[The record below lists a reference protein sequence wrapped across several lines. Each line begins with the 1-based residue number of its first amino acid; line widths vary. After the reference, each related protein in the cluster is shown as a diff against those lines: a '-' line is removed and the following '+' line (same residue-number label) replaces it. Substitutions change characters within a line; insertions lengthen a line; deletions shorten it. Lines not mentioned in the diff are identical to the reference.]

1 MHFSFSPLLN
11 QQYQNHYFRHPKPK
25 PMKSCALLSFFFFA
39 IFLQAQPHSDNHRIV
54 VKIPAEVVAKENLL
68 SAESFLASR
77 LFTDVHTQFPPLHIH
92 QFRCGRTEDRIFVLQ
107 FDQAH
112 SSKEIL
118 EVYGAIA
125 EVEYAELDGVG
136 TGAGQ
141 QLLTP
146 NDTHFSRQWGLKNDG
161 GFSLSPA
168 LAGADVQMEDAWSF
182 TQGDS
187 SIIVAIMDSGAKMDH
202 PEFQGRIWQNLAE
215 IPGNG
220 IDDDLNGYIDD
231 HEGWDFANNDNN
243 PTDDQGHGSN
253 VMGILGANGN
263 NAIGYA
269 GIDWNCKLMVL
280 KGLNSS
286 NSGFYTWWAEAIYYA
301 VDHGA
306 KVINL
311 SVGGSSPST
320 ALADAIAYA
329 INNNVVVVACMMN
342 TNNNTPYIPAIYP
355 GVIAVGSTNPNDTRS
370 APFFWSP
377 SSGSN
382 FGPHITVCAPGN
394 YIYGLSHTSNTNYN
408 GYWGGTS
415 QATPLVAGIASLL
428 LAQDPS
434 RTIQDITEILILTA
448 EDQVGNP
455 AEDTPGWDQY
465 YGYGRVNAYE
475 ALAYSQSASTPLHKV
490 DGSVLYPNPNL
501 GIFAIDHEPGM
512 AEIQVL
518 NAYGQVVFKSPLS
531 SSVKRT
537 EISLENVSSGMYYA
551 LVFSNGL
558 LSKSFPFIIK
568 E

>member
-1 MHFSFSPLLN
+1 
-11 QQYQNHYFRHPKPK
+11 
-25 PMKSCALLSFFFFA
+25 MKSYALLSFFIVA
-39 IFLQAQPHSDNHRIV
+39 LCLQAQTNSDNHRIV
-54 VKIPAEVVAKENLL
+54 VKIPAEVVVKENLL
-68 SAESFLASR
+68 SAESFLASS
-77 LFTDVHTQFPPLHIH
+77 LFSEVHAQFSPQHIH
-92 QFRCGRTEDRIFVLQ
+92 QFKCGRTEDRIFVVQ
-107 FDQAH
+107 FDKVH
-112 SSKEIL
+112 STEEIL
-118 EVYGAIA
+118 EKYNALA
-125 EVEYAELDGVG
+125 EVAYAEPDGVG

-141 QLLTP
+141 QSLTP
-146 NDTHFSRQWGLKNDG
+146 NDTHFGRQWGLKNDG
-161 GFSLSPA
+161 SFNLSPA
-168 LAGADVQMEDAWSF
+168 MAGADVQMEDAWSF

-187 SIIVAIMDSGAKMDH
+187 SIVVAIMDSGAKMDH

-231 HEGWDFANNDNN
+231 YQGWDYANNDND
-243 PTDDQGHGSN
+243 PTDDQGHGTN

-263 NAIGYA
+263 NAMGYA
-269 GIDWNCKLMVL
+269 GVDWTCKLMVL

-286 NSGFYTWWAEAIYYA
+286 NSGFYSWWTEAIYYA

-306 KVINL
+306 RVINL

-320 ALADAIAYA
+320 ALEDAIAYA
-329 INNNVVVVACMMN
+329 INSNVVVVACMMN
-342 TNNNTPYIPAIYP
+342 TNNNTPYIPSIYP

-415 QATPLVAGIASLL
+415 QATPLVAGIVSLL

-434 RTIQDITEILILTA
+434 RTIQDITDILTLTS

-455 AEDTPGWDQY
+455 SEDTPGWDQY
-465 YGYGRVNAYE
+465 YGHGRVNANA
-475 ALAYSQSASTPLHKV
+475 ALAYSQSASTPQHKEAN
-490 DGSVLYPNPNL
+490 SILFPNPNQ
-501 GIFAIDHEPGM
+501 GVFTIHHETGTN
-512 AEIQVL
+512 EVRIL
-518 NAYGQVVFKSPLS
+518 NAFGQVVFESHLS
-531 SSVKRT
+531 SILKKT
-537 EISLENVSSGMYYA
+537 EISLENVSSGVYYA

-558 LSKSFPFIIK
+558 LSNSLPFIIK